1 MEAARR
7 AGGREGGSMSD
18 TAILA
23 LVLLAMVVGL
33 LVGHVF
39 GERRG
44 RDLQR
49 VADITES
56 WARMQP
62 RDNLGRYRR
71 AEK

>member
-1 MEAARR
+1 MTP
-7 AGGREGGSMSD
+7 

-23 LVLLAMVVGL
+23 LVLLAMVVGAI
-33 LVGHVF
+33 VGALF
-39 GERRG
+39 GWDAGIERG
-44 RDLQR
+44 RNLQR